1 MNLPEVVSQK
11 QWNAAQ
17 EALRAKEKAAM
28 KEGDALAAERRR
40 LPRLRVEKD
49 YSFDGPGGKASLA
62 ELFEGRRQL
71 VLYHFMFGPNQ
82 EAGCDGCSMFVDQ
95 LGHLAH
101 VNTRDTTF
109 ALTSRAPLSKIEPF
123 RKRMGWQVP
132 WYSWAG
138 GDFGIDFGTS
148 PAEPNPDRHQD
159 GEGFGLSAFLFE
171 DGEVYRTYF
180 TNSRGVEAIGSVW
193 SILDRT
199 ALGRQESWED
209 SPDGYPQTP
218 PYEWWQFHDSYEE
231 ESR

>member
-1 MNLPEVVSQK
+1 MNLPEVVSQN

-28 KEGDALAAERRR
+28 KEGDAIAAERRR

-82 EAGCDGCSMFVDQ
+82 EVGCDGCSMFVDQ

-101 VNTRDTTF
+101 VNARDTTF

-123 RKRMGWQVP
+123 RKRMSWEVP
-132 WYSWAG
+132 WYSWGG

-148 PAEPNPDRHQD
+148 PAEPKPDRHQD